1 MHLICACARPA
12 IPRTL
17 SALSYW
23 PTGNGADAADADA
36 DARTEGCNGAL
47 CPEKLGPGGRKSP
60 DHCARVKPAIATAH
74 GTRLAICGP
83 FTVGSLDEQ
92 YSAVVP

>member
-1 MHLICACARPA
+1 
-12 IPRTL
+12 
-17 SALSYW
+17 
-23 PTGNGADAADADA
+23 
-36 DARTEGCNGAL
+36 
-47 CPEKLGPGGRKSP
+47 LGPGGRKSP